1 MSAAIDHYRPSPTQS
16 NFVLHQWRDNCCET
30 VFGQAPEKP
39 ELALGYFVHPL
50 QIVHV
55 KVVSSE
61 AGVVDAIVKRLGICV
76 FQRNPR
82 YIAAAMTRVSCN
94 ANQLSITS
102 TDTSCVTAASSRYLL
117 EETKDNSGSRPD
129 SWIAFFNP
137 TATPIIRKPLN
148 TQVVE
153 MV

>member
-1 MSAAIDHYRPSPTQS
+1 
-16 NFVLHQWRDNCCET
+16 LRDNRCET

-39 ELALGYFVHPL
+39 EPALGYFAHPL
-50 QIVHV
+50 QIVQV

-76 FQRNPR
+76 FQRKPR
-82 YIAAAMTRVSCN
+82 STAATMTRVS

-102 TDTSCVTAASSRYLL
+102 TDTSCVAAASSRYLL
-117 EETKDNSGSRPD
+117 EETKDSCGSRPD